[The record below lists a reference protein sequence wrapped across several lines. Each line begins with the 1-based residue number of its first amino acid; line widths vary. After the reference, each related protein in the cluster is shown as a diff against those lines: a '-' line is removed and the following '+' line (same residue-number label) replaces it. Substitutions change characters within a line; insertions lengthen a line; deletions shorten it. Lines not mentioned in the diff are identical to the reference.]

1 MQISVS
7 FASVYLL
14 SASTDCDKDNCQSW
28 RVKQA
33 SDGRNDLT
41 DPIEFWECHHR
52 HKIVITVN

>member
-33 SDGRNDLT
+33 SDGRNDLIRLNSGNVT
-41 DPIEFWECHHR
+41 TGTR
-52 HKIVITVN
+52 